1 MPQTTKKIMAQAV
14 YKNMPSDYRHMTL
27 MTAVG
32 VALSSWRENYTGDDL
47 TEGDSQPLTV
57 TAVAKAIG
65 ERYESVYRIEHAGG
79 TIATLVKYLLFV
91 KHRDPSFDL
100 DARLREIM
108 SDKYPNL

>member
-1 MPQTTKKIMAQAV
+1 MAQAV
-14 YKNMPSDYRHMTL
+14 YKNMTSDYRHMTL

-32 VALSSWRENYTGDDL
+32 VALSSWRENYTGDGS
-47 TEGDSQPLTV
+47 EEEAQPLTV

-79 TIATLVKYLLFV
+79 TIATLVKYLLFI

-100 DARLREIM
+100 YTRLREIM
-108 SDKYPNL
+108 GDKYPNI

>member
-1 MPQTTKKIMAQAV
+1 MAQAV
-14 YKNMPSDYRHMTL
+14 YKNMTSDYRHMTL

-32 VALSSWRENYTGDDL
+32 VALSSWRENYKEDDT
-47 TEGDSQPLTV
+47 TEGNPQSLTV

-79 TIATLVKYLLFV
+79 TVATLVKYLLFIR
-91 KHRDPSFDL
+91 HRDPAFDL

-108 SDKYPNL
+108 GDKYPNL